1 MPPDVE
7 MMIDAVLLES
17 HHRRD
22 KGKKN
27 GQDIR
32 ILRQHAVHA
41 GRDKKT
47 VELGAEPF
55 RRHKPEPFPFFMQGR
70 GGLRDDPEIIRPGK
84 AQRPHQAQRVFLKP
98 PPRLPHRPQQ
108 AVFEVGFSPEG
119 IPQPPLRMPGH
130 GVDGKIAAGQVIAQ
144 AGGETDAVRAAVVAV
159 RAIYAVGGDLQR
171 QPVQENRQRPVGDP
185 GFDETEAGKYRFH
198 LFRQSG
204 GADIPIVRNQA
215 EQAVPH
221 APAHGVSLKALFLQ
235 KPDSGGHLLRTAH
248 RVSSFHVNFW
258 SFFQNSSS
266 SDSRR

>member
-32 ILRQHAVHA
+32 IPVSMRSTPAVT
-41 GRDKKT
+41 RKT

-55 RRHKPEPFPFFMQGR
+55 RRYKPEPFPFFMQGR

-98 PPRLPHRPQQ
+98 PPRSPTAPQQ
-108 AVFEVGFSPEG
+108 AVFEIGFSPEG
-119 IPQPPLRMPGH
+119 IPQPLLRMPGH
-130 GVDGKIAAGQVIAQ
+130 GVDGKIAAGQVVAQ

-159 RAIYAVGGDLQR
+159 
-171 QPVQENRQRPVGDP
+171 
-185 GFDETEAGKYRFH
+185 
-198 LFRQSG
+198 
-204 GADIPIVRNQA
+204 
-215 EQAVPH
+215 
-221 APAHGVSLKALFLQ
+221 
-235 KPDSGGHLLRTAH
+235 GHLRG
-248 RVSSFHVNFW
+248 RW
-258 SFFQNSSS
+258 
-266 SDSRR
+266 